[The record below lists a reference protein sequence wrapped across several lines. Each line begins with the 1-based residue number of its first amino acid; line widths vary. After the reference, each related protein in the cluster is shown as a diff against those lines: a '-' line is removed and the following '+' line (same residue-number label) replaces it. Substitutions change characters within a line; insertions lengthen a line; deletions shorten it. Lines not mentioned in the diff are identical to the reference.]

1 MSCAPSLE
9 VCYVMEMLTQHP
21 VRDWDSLISRT
32 EVVRRWYKMKWTDD
46 CDVLAN
52 KIFDKLRNVVRESID
67 MAAPAL
73 AQH

>member
-1 MSCAPSLE
+1 M
-9 VCYVMEMLTQHP
+9 
-21 VRDWDSLISRT
+21 
-32 EVVRRWYKMKWTDD
+32 RRWYKMKWTDD